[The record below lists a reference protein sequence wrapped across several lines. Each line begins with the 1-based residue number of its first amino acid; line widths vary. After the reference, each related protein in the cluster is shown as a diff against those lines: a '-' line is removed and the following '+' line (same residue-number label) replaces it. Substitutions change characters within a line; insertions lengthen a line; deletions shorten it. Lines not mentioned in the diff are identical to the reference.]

1 MSATASSAPCAFKRA
16 LRPSSLCTK
25 ARTGYPA
32 FSISLTTTLPVFP
45 VAPVTMILGLIMIV
59 SFKRWFLP
67 AAALQGASLQRSWV
81 QCPQRHQGSDGN
93 VLVIHQVFF
102 CERQSFD
109 KRSCLVLGLRVD

>member
-32 FSISLTTTLPVFP
+32 FSSSLTTTLPVFP

-59 SFKRWFLP
+59 SFLRWFLP
-67 AAALQGASLQRSWV
+67 AAALQGASLRSWV

-102 CERQSFD
+102 RERQCFHKGSG
-109 KRSCLVLGLRVD
+109 LVLGLRVD